1 MSDTTEI
8 RDDVMIS
15 TATHFEFF
23 VFIILILVLFL
34 LYFLYF
40 FIKNRAF
47 QDLSSFLLYGKVFL
61 FVILIIVALICLIS
75 QFIIIE
81 ITENAEYASVVFVLI
96 VALLI
101 QFYINITFSAL
112 FSNNNKI
119 TQFTL
124 LIIVLYV
131 SITGFGE
138 IGTRVILNT
147 EVYIPVVL
155 QEKLFE
161 SNTPNGVRF
170 MFLNVVIMLVIH
182 GASYIILE
190 QKKKR

>member
-1 MSDTTEI
+1 
-8 RDDVMIS
+8 MIS

>member
-1 MSDTTEI
+1 MSDTTKI
-8 RDDVMIS
+8 RDDVLIS

-23 VFIILILVLFL
+23 VFIIIILVLFI

-40 FIKNRAF
+40 FIKKRAF
-47 QDLSSFLLYGKVFL
+47 QDLSSFLLYGKVF
-61 FVILIIVALICLIS
+61 FVVIMLILALLCLIS

-81 ITENAEYASVVFVLI
+81 VTENAKDASIVFMLI

-112 FSNNNKI
+112 FENNSKI
-119 TQFTL
+119 TQYTL
-124 LIIVLYV
+124 LIVVLYV

-138 IGTRVILNT
+138 TGMRVILNT
-147 EVYIPVVL
+147 EVYIPLVL
-155 QEKLFE
+155 TEKLFE

-170 MFLNVVIMLVIH
+170 MFMNLVILIVVH
-182 GASYIILE
+182 GASYLIE
-190 QKKKR
+190 RKKK

>member
-1 MSDTTEI
+1 MSDTTKI
-8 RDDVMIS
+8 RDDVLIS

-23 VFIILILVLFL
+23 VFIIIILVLFI

-40 FIKNRAF
+40 FIKKRAF

-61 FVILIIVALICLIS
+61 VVIMLILALLCLIS

-81 ITENAEYASVVFVLI
+81 VTENAKDASIVFMLI

-112 FSNNNKI
+112 FENNSKI
-119 TQFTL
+119 TQYTL
-124 LIIVLYV
+124 LIVVLYV

-138 IGTRVILNT
+138 TGMRVILNT
-147 EVYIPVVL
+147 EVYIPLVL
-155 QEKLFE
+155 TEKLFE

-170 MFLNVVIMLVIH
+170 MFMNLVILIVVH
-182 GASYIILE
+182 GASYLIE
-190 QKKKR
+190 RKKK